1 MCKIKSIYTSIYFAI
16 IIVPHIFRYV
26 LLLLKNFLVINRIIS
41 LISYKSFI
49 VVHTVLNFISSH
61 PYFNGY
67 CSYTRCIRRIN
78 IIRYRVSIL
87 ILMDIAL
94 ILLNHNLIKKKIVGF
109 NPYFNGYCSYT
120 RPYSTH
126 CNYTYT
132 TISKKLSL

>member
-67 CSYTRCIRRIN
+67 CSYTRCSWRRTYN
-78 IIRYRVSIL
+78 ITRVSIL

-94 ILLNHNLIKKKIVGF
+94 ILVHTQLIAI
-109 NPYFNGYCSYT
+109 
-120 RPYSTH
+120 TH
-126 CNYTYT
+126 
-132 TISKKLSL
+132 IQQSLKNFHYKNMLVIRLFLCELYLPFQELYMFL